1 MKSNFT
7 FDKFLPVL
15 FLNSFHLSCRTKPA
29 RSLHIINYQPSITQ
43 NEGVLMV
50 FDIEF
55 SCVLEVLISLLFMVL
70 MSEIVHRTAG
80 LQDSER
86 WH

>member
-1 MKSNFT
+1 
-7 FDKFLPVL
+7 
-15 FLNSFHLSCRTKPA
+15 
-29 RSLHIINYQPSITQ
+29 
-43 NEGVLMV
+43 MV

-55 SCVLEVLISLLFMVL
+55 ICVLEVLISLLFMVL
-70 MSEIVHRTAG
+70 MSAIVHRTAG

>member
-7 FDKFLPVL
+7 FV
-15 FLNSFHLSCRTKPA
+15 SCRTKPA

-43 NEGVLMV
+43 NEEVLMV

-55 SCVLEVLISLLFMVL
+55 SCVLEVLISLLFVVL
-70 MSEIVHRTAG
+70 MSAIVHRTAG